1 MKSLRANIT
10 CSPRRSVY
18 FMIGERNEAG
28 IDSYFLNNS
37 QIGFLLFS
45 GRQKALK
52 YIGLQVTK
60 TYYDRPAK

>member
-1 MKSLRANIT
+1 
-10 CSPRRSVY
+10 
-18 FMIGERNEAG
+18 MIGERNEAG
-28 IDSYFLNNS
+28 IDSYFLNNR

-52 YIGLQVTK
+52 YIGLQVIK